1 MPPSI
6 QTLMLE
12 RMPQGFSPELAEGVT
27 ATVQFDFSQDDG
39 GYYVVS
45 IADGQCS
52 VREGTIEQ
60 PDATMVASQAT
71 YLAVADGSL
80 NPMTAFMTGKLRVSG
95 NLPLLMQFQQMFK
108 QVLDR

>member
-12 RMPQGFSPELAEGVT
+12 RLPQSFSPELAEGVT
-27 ATVQFDFSQDDG
+27 ANVQFDFSLDG
-39 GYYVVS
+39 GGMYVVS
-45 IADGQCS
+45 IADGSCS

-60 PDATMVASQAT
+60 PDATMQTSQET
-71 YLAVADGSL
+71 YLAVAEGRL
-80 NPMTAFMTGKLRVSG
+80 NAMTAFMMGKLRVSG

-108 QVLDR
+108 QILG